1 MVPALLLLLAVLAA
15 YLVHVKWGKADQ
27 RSLEMQPEHDTW
39 DDIADFEASDRD
51 HDEIVSNAAREREK
65 RSSMN

>member
-1 MVPALLLLLAVLAA
+1 VLPALLVLVAVVAA

-27 RSLEMQPEHDTW
+27 RSLETQPEHETW

-51 HDEIVSNAAREREK
+51 RDQIVSNAAREREK